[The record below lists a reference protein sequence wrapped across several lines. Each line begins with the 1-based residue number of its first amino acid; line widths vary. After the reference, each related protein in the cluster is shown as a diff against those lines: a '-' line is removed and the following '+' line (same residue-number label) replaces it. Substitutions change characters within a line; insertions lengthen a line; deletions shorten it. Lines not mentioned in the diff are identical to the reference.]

1 EGVIEV
7 TYPDGTKDTVKVPVE
22 VTDNRSDADKYE
34 PTVEGEKVEIGGT
47 VDLTDN
53 VTNLPTL
60 PEGTTVTDVTPGGTI
75 DTNTPGNYEGVI
87 EVTYP
92 DGTKDTVKV
101 PVEVTDNR
109 SDADKYEPTV
119 EGEKVEIGGTVDLT
133 DNVT

>member
-1 EGVIEV
+1 MGRRRTSKEAYKISYYADIKPAFFEFFC
-7 TYPDGTKDTVKVPVE
+7 KVDV
-22 VTDNRSDADKYE
+22 
-34 PTVEGEKVEIGGT
+34 
-47 VDLTDN
+47 L
-53 VTNLPTL
+53 NLSHP
-60 PEGTTVTDVTPGGTI
+60 VTDVTPGGTI

-119 EGEKVEIGGTVDLT
+119 EGEKVEVGGTVDLT
-133 DNVT
+133 DNVTNLPTLPEGTTVTDVTCSK

>member
-22 VTDNRSDADKYE
+22 VTDNRSDADKYT
-34 PTVEGEKVEIGGT
+34 PMVEGEKVEVGGT

-75 DTNTPGNYEGVI
+75 DT
-87 EVTYP
+87 
-92 DGTKDTVKV
+92 
-101 PVEVTDNR
+101 
-109 SDADKYEPTV
+109 
-119 EGEKVEIGGTVDLT
+119 
-133 DNVT
+133 